1 MIAQQLNKIV
11 PALLSTL
18 KIGNKGQQIFHIS
31 VFKTLMHTYI
41 LDAAQIEDLL
51 VPRAEELI
59 NYLWSNKGGEGIRV
73 SAFLT
78 LFLPIRFS
86 PLLNE
91 MVNNGLF

>member
-31 VFKTLMHTYI
+31 VFKTLIHTYV
-41 LDAAQIEDLL
+41 LDAGQIEELL
-51 VPRAEELI
+51 IPRADELI

-78 LFLPIRFS
+78 LFLPIRFGS
-86 PLLNE
+86 LLNE
-91 MVNNGLF
+91 MVNPDLF

>member
-78 LFLPIRFS
+78 LFLPIRFG

-91 MVNNGLF
+91 MVNNDLF

>member
-1 MIAQQLNKIV
+1 MIAQQLSNIV

-31 VFKTLMHTYI
+31 VFKTLIHTYM
-41 LDAAQIEDLL
+41 LDAGQIEDLL
-51 VPRAEELI
+51 IPRAEELI

-78 LFLPIRFS
+78 LFLPIRFG
-86 PLLNE
+86 PLVCE
-91 MVNNGLF
+91 MVKNNLF